1 MKSAVS
7 ALMLAAACLLTLG
20 VVMMTSLEGHQAS
33 TGHGTSGVP
42 AGLVRNHLIWIGM
55 GLVLMGAVA
64 RVNCRRWRSL
74 ATPFTGMVLM
84 LLVLAL
90 IPGMGPNYYG
100 ARRWLYLGPWGSI
113 QPSTLAGLALVLFMT
128 WWYSAEKPRPLNLFW
143 VPVAVMFGLAA
154 LIYVE
159 PDFSVA
165 VLVLLTGWVMMIL
178 GKARYDHIVI
188 SIVLPV
194 TGLMWAISKD
204 PFSRAGL
211 MDFFT
216 RDPIAEPA
224 CLPGFVM
231 ALKAGGWA
239 GVGLGNGHW
248 TRWFLPEASGG
259 LVTAVIGEELGLA
272 ALLIMMGL
280 FAVMVVSGAYIAAKA
295 PDRFG
300 TLLGAGMV
308 ALLIIPVLLNLVS
321 VTWLFPMKAVL
332 LPLVSHGGW
341 ALCAT
346 LTGVGVLLNIAKTTP
361 GESNEAQ

>member
-1 MKSAVS
+1 MKKAV
-7 ALMLAAACLLTLG
+7 AAMLAAVFILLTVGL
-20 VVMMTSLEGHQAS
+20 VMMTSLEGHQAS
-33 TGHGTSGVP
+33 TGQGAPGAL
-42 AGLVRNHLIWIGM
+42 AGLVRNQVIWIGI
-55 GLVLMGAVA
+55 GLVLMGVVA
-64 RVNCRRWRSL
+64 RVDYRRWRPL
-74 ATPFTGMVLM
+74 ATRFAGMVFA
-84 LLVLAL
+84 LLVVTL
-90 IPGMGPNYYG
+90 IPGMGPNVYG
-100 ARRWLYLGPWGSI
+100 ARRWLYLGPWGTF
-113 QPSTLAGLALVLFMT
+113 QPSILAGLAVVLFMA
-128 WWYSAEKPRPLNLFW
+128 WWYSSENPRSPNLFW
-143 VPVAVMFGLAA
+143 VPVAVMFGLST
-154 LIYVE
+154 LVFIE

-165 VLVLLTGWVMMIL
+165 VLILLTGWVMMIL
-178 GKARYDHIVI
+178 GKARYDHIIV

-204 PFSRAGL
+204 PFSRGCL
-211 MDFFT
+211 MAFFKRYPEET
-216 RDPIAEPA
+216 AS
-224 CLPGFVM
+224 LPVFTM

-248 TRWFLPEASGG
+248 TRCVLPEAAGG

-272 ALLIMMGL
+272 ALLIMMGM

-300 TLLGAGMV
+300 TLLGTGMV

-321 VTWLFPMKAVL
+321 VTWLFPMKALL

-346 LTGVGVLLNIAKTTP
+346 LTGVGVLLNIAKTKP